1 MKKTKKLLSLLLAL
15 VMMVGVF
22 APLTVLANNGN
33 EPALPKTPGEDQE
46 KPASLTSTIDP
57 KNLKDIKDLYDS
69 KETFS
74 TEVNIH
80 KLVSE
85 SFGEKF
91 PFKHDGGEI
100 KVEDLTT
107 ANGKEVKALPGVEFT
122 YYKVAKPELLDKMV
136 KNPSSYETKEQME
149 ALTKGNNPEVTA
161 PQNNTVTT
169 DEKGVAKV
177 TLTRGYYWFIE
188 TKRPSTVT
196 GSVAKSVPFGI
207 AIPVLNKTQD
217 KWLSVVHT
225 YPKNIEKDTTTD
237 KSYRLGKTTEEK
249 AKIDSQAL
257 KEWQAAKDAYE
268 ADKTNTD
275 KKNALD
281 ALEKKY
287 GIDYL
292 NYLKQKSEID
302 ARKGSLVPYDVST
315 KLNTGQIYTKLHWT
329 DAMTKGLVYNKDL
342 VLKVRVISNSK
353 DPNTPDP
360 NAKDWTNVAAANYTI
375 TPRENG
381 FDLEINETAHKAYLD
396 TINKA
401 LKTNDVEFKLEY
413 SATVNGETV
422 VDKPENNNITFVP
435 GDNNPG
441 EGIATNSEI
450 TITKTWTDDV
460 KNRTTKVTYI
470 LEKDGKTVA
479 QAVIDEKG
487 NLTLNAIEGI
497 TAEQDTTDK
506 YKVTFKGLKKGES
519 YTIRE
524 FVDGYK
530 ATYNTAEVAP
540 NQVNITNKPD
550 KTVKTPE
557 PPSVKTYDAKFV
569 KIDGQN
575 KSRLAGAEFYVTRGE
590 GKDME
595 YLAKADDTELANRVS
610 AYKTAEE
617 AYQKAVARL
626 NELLAKVSLDTN
638 ETEEKTK
645 LEGANTV
652 DGSIAK
658 LKDARDAAYKAMK
671 ITWKWTKTESEAFV
685 FTSNKDGQIYVEGL
699 AKGSYNL
706 VEKTA
711 PKGFAKRNKPF
722 PFTVG
727 AADTKYD
734 IPFEQEKTD
743 KDALMVE
750 NKKITIPQ
758 TGGMGTL
765 IFTVV
770 GVALMAGAVIA
781 MKKNRE
787 EA

>member
-1 MKKTKKLLSLLLAL
+1 MNKKKILSLIMAL
-15 VMMVGVF
+15 VMIVGIF
-22 APLTVLANNGN
+22 SPLTAFADNAN
-33 EPALPKTPGEDQE
+33 EPGMPNTPVGDKE
-46 KPASLTSTIDP
+46 KPESLTSTIDP
-57 KNLKDIKDLYDS
+57 NNLKDIKDLYDS

-85 SFGEKF
+85 SFGTNF
-91 PFKHDGGEI
+91 PFKHDGGKIEL
-100 KVEDLTT
+100 KDLTT
-107 ANGKEVKALPGVEFT
+107 ANGGKEVKALPGVEFT
-122 YYKVAKPELLDKMV
+122 YYKVSKPELLDKMV

-149 ALTKGNNPEVTA
+149 ALTQGTNPEVTA

-169 DEKGVAKV
+169 DGDGVAKV

-207 AIPVLNKTQD
+207 AIPVLNKDQD

-225 YPKNIEKDTTTD
+225 YPKNVEKDTTTD
-237 KSYRLGKTTEEK
+237 KSYRLGKTPEEK
-249 AKIDSQAL
+249 AKIDSQVL
-257 KEWQAAKDAYE
+257 KEWQKAKD
-268 ADKTNTD
+268 DKDDT
-275 KKNALD
+275 KIAKF
-281 ALEKKY
+281 EKDY

-292 NYLKQKSEID
+292 TYLTQKAEID
-302 ARKGSLVPYDVST
+302 ARKGSLVPYDVMT
-315 KLNTGQIYTKLHWT
+315 KLNKGQIYTKLHWT

-342 VLKVRVISNSK
+342 VLKARVISNST
-353 DPNTPDP
+353 DPNVPDP
-360 NAKDWTNVAAANYTI
+360 NATDWKDVDATNYTI

-381 FDLEINETAHKAYLD
+381 FDLEINETAHKTYLD
-396 TINKA
+396 TINTA

-422 VDKPENNNITFVP
+422 VDKPENNNVTFVP

-441 EGIATNSEI
+441 EGVAKNGEI
-450 TITKTWTDDV
+450 TIDKIWTDADKV

-479 QAVIDEKG
+479 QAVIDDKG
-487 NLTLNAIEGI
+487 KLTLNAIEGI
-497 TAEQDTTDK
+497 TAEQDTTNK
-506 YKVTFKGLKKGES
+506 YKVTFKGLKEGET

-540 NQVNITNKPD
+540 QQVAITNKPD

-569 KIDGQN
+569 KVDGEN

-590 GKDME
+590 GQNME
-595 YLAKADDTELANRVS
+595 YLAKADDTELAGRV
-610 AYKTAEE
+610 KTYTDAEK
-617 AYQKAVARL
+617 AYQDAVARL
-626 NELLAKVSLDTN
+626 NELLAKASLDTN
-638 ETEEKTK
+638 ETAEKTK

-727 AADTKYD
+727 ATDTKYD

-743 KDALMVE
+743 NDALMVE
-750 NKKITIPQ
+750 NKKMTIPQ
-758 TGGMGTL
+758 TGGMGTVL
-765 IFTVV
+765 FTVV
-770 GVALMAGAVIA
+770 GVGLMAGAVMA

>member
-1 MKKTKKLLSLLLAL
+1 MNKKKILSLIMAL
-15 VMMVGVF
+15 VMIVGVF
-22 APLTVLANNGN
+22 SPLTAFADNAN
-33 EPALPKTPGEDQE
+33 EPGMPNTPVGDKE
-46 KPASLTSTIDP
+46 KPESLTSTIDP
-57 KNLKDIKDLYDS
+57 NNLKDIKDLYDS

-85 SFGEKF
+85 SFGTNF
-91 PFKHDGGEI
+91 PFKHDGGKIEL
-100 KVEDLTT
+100 KDLTT
-107 ANGKEVKALPGVEFT
+107 ANGGKEVKALPGVEFT
-122 YYKVAKPELLDKMV
+122 YYKVSKPELLDKMV

-149 ALTKGNNPEVTA
+149 ALTQGTNPEVTA

-169 DEKGVAKV
+169 DGDGVAKV

-207 AIPVLNKTQD
+207 AIPVLNKDQD

-225 YPKNIEKDTTTD
+225 YPKNVEKDTTTD
-237 KSYRLGKTTEEK
+237 KSYRLGKTPEEK
-249 AKIDSQAL
+249 AKIDSQVL
-257 KEWQAAKDAYE
+257 KEWQKAKD
-268 ADKTNTD
+268 DKDDT
-275 KKNALD
+275 KIAKF
-281 ALEKKY
+281 EKDY

-292 NYLKQKSEID
+292 TYLTQKAEID
-302 ARKGSLVPYDVST
+302 ARKGSLVPYDVMT
-315 KLNTGQIYTKLHWT
+315 KLNKGQIYTKLHWT

-342 VLKVRVISNSK
+342 VLKARVISNST
-353 DPNTPDP
+353 DPNVPDP
-360 NAKDWTNVAAANYTI
+360 NATDWKDVDATNYTI

-381 FDLEINETAHKAYLD
+381 FDLEINETAHKTYLD
-396 TINKA
+396 TINTA

-422 VDKPENNNITFVP
+422 VDKPENNNVTFVP

-441 EGIATNSEI
+441 EGVAKNGEI
-450 TITKTWTDDV
+450 TIDKIWTDADKV

-479 QAVIDEKG
+479 QAVIDDKG
-487 NLTLNAIEGI
+487 KLTLNAIEGI
-497 TAEQDTTDK
+497 TAEQDTTNK
-506 YKVTFKGLKKGES
+506 YKVTFKGLKEGET

-540 NQVNITNKPD
+540 QQVAITNKPD

-569 KIDGQN
+569 KVDGEN

-590 GKDME
+590 GQNME
-595 YLAKADDTELANRVS
+595 YLAKADDTELAGRV
-610 AYKTAEE
+610 KTYTDAEK
-617 AYQKAVARL
+617 AYQDAVARL
-626 NELLAKVSLDTN
+626 NELLAKASLDTN
-638 ETEEKTK
+638 ETAEKTK

-727 AADTKYD
+727 ATDTKYD

-743 KDALMVE
+743 NDALMVE
-750 NKKITIPQ
+750 NKKMTIPQ
-758 TGGMGTL
+758 TGGMGTVL
-765 IFTVV
+765 FTVV
-770 GVALMAGAVIA
+770 GVGLMAGAVMA